1 MTEAHLS
8 SEAMQRLLRDDLS
21 TLELAASDAHLRL
34 CPHCRS
40 QMDELTAATPPAAV
54 FLPPSPRGT
63 VLPSA
68 PPGLERLEVIGAGNT
83 ATVYRAWQPRL
94 NRVVALKVLT
104 GGWSS
109 EEEAQR
115 RFQTEIEA
123 AATQNHPHIVQLFE
137 VGIHEGRPY
146 FVMEFCAG
154 GSLAQRLKH
163 GPLSAREAAELLEVV
178 ARALD
183 SVHSSGFIHRDLKP
197 GNILFDLRRCP
208 KIADFGAV
216 KRRHDIEAATPVG
229 SVLGT
234 PPYLAPEQID
244 GSRPTDSRCDLYAL
258 GIILYEC
265 LVGRPPF
272 PVEFSFESLFDL
284 LTCEPPPLRLLNP
297 HLPRDLETI
306 CLKCLEKDPGRR
318 YRTALDLA
326 EDLHRFLKH
335 RPVLAR
341 RVGVYGRARRWSR
354 RNPLSAALTALLL
367 LTLTVGLASCGYLWY
382 GAVES
387 REETDAA
394 RREAEEH
401 FLRSR
406 RLLPELV
413 ATANSPWQSTVEQRQ
428 VRRAALQQAAGL
440 YRELYRARPFEIELM
455 EELAQVLT
463 ALAQVARLSGQWEDA
478 RRYAEEA
485 VQLWA
490 NRAEQDW
497 NSLRYR
503 QAFADS
509 LMQWA
514 LAENRFG
521 RADKMEE
528 AYRRAIALYQSL
540 TEDDPTNETYLL
552 MAAAARVRLSVAVL
566 GKVRI
571 DDSITLLNENRRSLE
586 NRLNQASDS
595 PSVRLALVETLFR
608 LGQRLELRNNK
619 RAALQCRRDGRK
631 IGEGLNDYFPNN
643 SRAWYFPAACGRLLP
658 PDEPDA
664 LSSAS
669 ALPDLERA
677 ARLME
682 SRFVLNLDA
691 ESEWELL
698 EEVNRDLADCYVDC
712 GRPQEALRLEHRNV
726 EFLGQYRSEMVF
738 PDLLHIE
745 RLARLALREKDAGE
759 KTASRGHARQVVDE
773 MEAYCRIH
781 ALDAGRLE
789 SALDRANSLA
799 PILRHAGATD
809 QSRRLMELMRRII
822 DQRVGANPTPE
833 NVRRLSEVWMQLAKC
848 CMRDDLDGVEAALV
862 KSVSAARRFAA
873 VGRDNHSL
881 LDHRL
886 RRLARFYG
894 EKERHAEAIAYLL
907 ECETL
912 CSHCAESLRGLAQN
926 LRELAEKSSRK
937 NLGTTASESSE
948 IQKYLV
954 EALRI
959 ERSAAACETKHQ

>member
-8 SEAMQRLLRDDLS
+8 TEAMRRLLREDLS

-34 CPHCRS
+34 CPDCRS
-40 QMDELTAATPPAAV
+40 KMDELTAVPPPVAA
-54 FLPPSPRGT
+54 FLPSQRAA
-63 VLPSA
+63 LPSA
-68 PPGLERLEVIGAGNT
+68 PPGLERLETIAVGNT
-83 ATVYRAWQPRL
+83 ATVYRAWQPCL
-94 NRVVALKVLT
+94 NRVVALKVLV

-123 AATQNHPHIVQLFE
+123 AATQNHPHVVQLFE
-137 VGIHEGRPY
+137 VGIHEGRPF
-146 FVMEFCAG
+146 FVMEYCAG
-154 GSLAQRLKH
+154 GSLAQRLKK
-163 GPLSAREAAELLEVV
+163 GPLPEREAAETLEVL

-183 SVHSSGFIHRDLKP
+183 SVHSAGFIHRDLKP

-208 KIADFGAV
+208 KIADFGVV
-216 KRRHDIEAATPVG
+216 KKQHAAQDATPVG

-265 LVGRPPF
+265 LVGRAPF
-272 PVEFSFESLFDL
+272 PVEFTFESLFDL
-284 LTCEPPPLRLLNP
+284 LTCEPPPPRLLNP
-297 HLPRDLETI
+297 RLSRDLETI
-306 CLKCLEKDPGRR
+306 CLKCLEKEPGRR
-318 YRTALDLA
+318 YQSALDLA
-326 EDLHRFLKH
+326 EDLHRFLNH
-335 RPVLAR
+335 RPVRAR
-341 RVGVYGRARRWSR
+341 RVGIFGRTRRWSR
-354 RNPLSAALTALLL
+354 RNPLSAVLTALLL
-367 LTLTVGLASCGYLWY
+367 LTLSVGLAICGNLWY

-387 REETDAA
+387 REETEAA

-428 VRRAALQQAAGL
+428 VRHAALQQAAGF
-440 YRELYRARPFEIELM
+440 YRELYRARPSEIELV

-490 NRAEQDW
+490 NRAEQDR

-571 DDSITLLNENRRSLE
+571 DDSITLLNENRQSLE

-631 IGEGLNDYFPNN
+631 IGEGLNDCFPNN

-738 PDLLHIE
+738 PELLHIE

-773 MEAYCRIH
+773 MEAYCRTH

-809 QSRRLMELMRRII
+809 QSRRLMESMRKVVER
-822 DQRVGANPTPE
+822 REEANP
-833 NVRRLSEVWMQLAKC
+833 NRDNARWLSEIWAQLAKC
-848 CMRDDLDGVEAALV
+848 CLRDDREGAEAALV
-862 KSVSAARRFAA
+862 QSVSAARRFAA
-873 VGRDNHSL
+873 VGGGHHSL

-886 RRLARFYG
+886 RRLAHFYG
-894 EKERHAEAIAYLL
+894 GMDKHAQALACYR
-907 ECETL
+907 ECESL
-912 CSHCAESLRGLAQN
+912 CSHRAEGLRGLAQN
-926 LRELAEKSSRK
+926 LRELAEETTRK
-937 NLGTTASESSE
+937 NKATTAAERAE
-948 IQKYLV
+948 IQKYLA
-954 EALRI
+954 EALRL
-959 ERSAAACETKHQ
+959 EQSADFETKRK